1 MPMPRAVANVR
12 INSYATYDSDNGI
25 QVKVK
30 LYVPLLEFPKP
41 QFTAMAGTVTV
52 TMNRKTTNTAFAE
65 TANGDSTI
73 ESDVDTGVKG
83 NSGDKGTVSVS
94 GGATANNALAGGG
107 AFAISYPVTLP

>member
-1 MPMPRAVANVR
+1 MPRAVANVR